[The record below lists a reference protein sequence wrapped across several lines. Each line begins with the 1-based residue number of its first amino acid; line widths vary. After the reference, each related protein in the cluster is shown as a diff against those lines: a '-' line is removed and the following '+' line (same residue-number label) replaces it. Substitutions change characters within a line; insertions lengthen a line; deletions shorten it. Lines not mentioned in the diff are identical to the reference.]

1 MKNNDMINS
10 NKIYD
15 NKISNNI
22 VLSVFTKPWRDLPLP
37 ELGKFV
43 SDLGF
48 TGIEFPLRP
57 GYQVEPEDAEKGLPT
72 LVKELDKYGIK
83 VTSVAGDTTE
93 RVFAGCAEAGI
104 PIIRI
109 MPRVDIET
117 GFVASIEKIR
127 REIDGFYPLCEKYN
141 IKVGIQH
148 HFGDF
153 LINSMEVYYLVEK
166 YDPRY
171 IGAIWDAAHSAL
183 AGEEPEIG
191 LEIVESHLCM
201 VNLKNIF

>member
-117 GFVASIEKIR
+117 GFFASIEKIR